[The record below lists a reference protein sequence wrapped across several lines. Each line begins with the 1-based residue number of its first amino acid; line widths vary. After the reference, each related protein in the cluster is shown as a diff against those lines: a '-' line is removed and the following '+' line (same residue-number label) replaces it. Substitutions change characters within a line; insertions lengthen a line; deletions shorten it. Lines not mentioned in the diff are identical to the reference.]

1 LKFRRSTAIV
11 LLKRTLNQFTT
22 TLSNQ
27 SMKMKTALTII
38 TSIIAAAAY
47 AFDPPAVGSAAPDFS
62 LPDAKGTTH
71 SLSQYKGKYVVLE
84 WFNPECPFV
93 KKHYGSDNM
102 QKLQDEYTSRG
113 VIWLTI
119 DSNAP
124 GTEGNITPEQAQ
136 KITGSWKTHQTALL
150 LDPEGK
156 AGRAYGAK
164 NTPDMVIINPEGKI
178 AYEGAIDSKATPN
191 PADIPTSTNYVK
203 AALDESL
210 AGKPVTTPKTKP
222 YGCHVTYKSS

>member
-1 LKFRRSTAIV
+1 MNTKLI
-11 LLKRTLNQFTT
+11 
-22 TLSNQ
+22 
-27 SMKMKTALTII
+27 LTVI
-38 TSIIAAAAY
+38 TSLIAAAAY
-47 AFDPPAVGSAAPDFS
+47 AFDPPPVGSAAPDFS
-62 LPDAKGTTH
+62 LTDAQGKTH
-71 SLSQYKGKYVVLE
+71 SLSEYKGKYVVLE

-102 QKLQDEYTSRG
+102 QKLQGEYTSKG
-113 VIWLTI
+113 VVWLTI

-124 GTEGNITPEQAQ
+124 GTEGNLTSEEAE
-136 KITGSWKTHQTALL
+136 KITTAWKTHQTALL

-156 AGRAYGAK
+156 TGRAYGAK

-191 PADIPTSTNYVK
+191 PADIPSSTNYVK

-210 AGKPVTTPKTKP
+210 AGKPVTTPQTKP
-222 YGCHVTYKSS
+222 YGCSVKYKSS